1 MPPAPPVLPIP
12 VPDTPL
18 MEAFLAAE
26 LLAWLVYRKRHGK
39 RFSAFKMA
47 EEIVLRVDR
56 PNIIGPDTIR
66 RMLRFDVVQ
75 HPRPETLSAVA
86 AYLVDQEWIR
96 EADLKDVANADF
108 SHWAAR
114 HTAEMKVSNR
124 DFAADVQGEYRT
136 FRIAGRTVFETRL
149 TLGLENPEKHA
160 NPRLFA
166 AHRIIAHHIENPAL
180 LISQTAGFHRTH
192 HDRIDDLLV
201 QSRSER
207 TEPTKIHYGSMFAN
221 HHIAFVTA
229 MGWGRHASMVFAVQR
244 VLFDQEIP
252 GALIG
257 QRTETWTPGYVADFP
272 SMDALEKP
280 KQPKPDDR
288 EPTLES
294 VFHVSAET
302 LVLIRRAAL
311 ALTRPYGKGDK
322 PSEQGEATDED
333 RPKALGFTA
342 LGTADEDRMLE
353 IAEQNEQEVRAI
365 EAYFASDDHTPTE
378 KLRIA
383 IDCFE
388 QDEGV
393 KAIEAGAD
401 VNARHPRTGEPL
413 VFSAAAWT
421 METVLRAM
429 LASRRL
435 DLTVRDRNGALPSRR
450 ITDPDL
456 FEVFVDAEFAQHE
469 DKGLDPR
476 SRVTQ
481 VT

>member
-1 MPPAPPVLPIP
+1 
-12 VPDTPL
+12 
-18 MEAFLAAE
+18 MESFLAAE

-56 PNIIGPDTIR
+56 PKDIDPDTVR

-86 AYLVDQEWIR
+86 AYLVDQGWVR
-96 EADLKDVANADF
+96 EADLKDVVNADF

-114 HTAEMKVSNR
+114 HTAEMKASNR
-124 DFAADVQGEYRT
+124 GFASEVQGEYRT

-149 TLGLENPEKHA
+149 TLGLEDPNKHE
-160 NPRLFA
+160 NPRLLA

-201 QSRSER
+201 QSRPECA
-207 TEPTKIHYGSMFAN
+207 EPTKIFYGSMFAN
-221 HHIAFVTA
+221 SHIAFVTA
-229 MGWGRHASMVFAVQR
+229 MGWGNHGSSMVFAVQR
-244 VLFDQEIP
+244 VLYDQEFP

-257 QRTETWTPGYVADFP
+257 QRTETWDQGDLADFP
-272 SMDALEKP
+272 SMDALET
-280 KQPKPDDR
+280 PKPDDAA
-288 EPTLES
+288 PTLEE
-294 VFHVSAET
+294 VFDVSAET

-311 ALTRPYGKGDK
+311 VLTRPYSKRGK

-333 RPKALGFTA
+333 RPKALGFTS
-342 LGTADEDRMLE
+342 LGCADEDRMLE
-353 IAEQNEQEVRAI
+353 IAEENEQEVRAV
-365 EAYFASDDHTPTE
+365 EAYFGSGDHTPTE
-378 KLRIA
+378 KLRMA

-401 VNARHPRTGEPL
+401 VNALHPRTGEPL

-429 LASRRL
+429 LARGRL

-456 FEVFVDAEFAQHE
+456 FEDIADAEFAQHE
-469 DKGLDPR
+469 EKGLDPR
-476 SRVTQ
+476 PMGKRS
-481 VT
+481 